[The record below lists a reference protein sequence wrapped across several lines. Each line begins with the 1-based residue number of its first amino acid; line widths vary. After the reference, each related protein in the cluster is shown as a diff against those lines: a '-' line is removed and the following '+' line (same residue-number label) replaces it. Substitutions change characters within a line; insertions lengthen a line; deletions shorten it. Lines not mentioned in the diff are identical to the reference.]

1 MMVDEDNTTPCS
13 TLLDRPKD
21 AQARPSNEITKEQ
34 GRLKSVVRNHFKKRK
49 VDEKDKSKCNYC
61 TRLLV
66 GGGGSKNGT
75 KPLHDQLK
83 ICPRKNFKDIRDMK
97 QKFLVRGQHN
107 VDSTAGVNAYHF
119 DQDESRKELTCMIIL
134 HEYPLSIVDHIGFR
148 RYSTSLRPLFKM
160 ACRNTIKKDL

>member
-66 GGGGSKNGT
+66 GVGG
-75 KPLHDQLK
+75 LK
-83 ICPRKNFKDIRDMK
+83 MVINIRM
-97 QKFLVRGQHN
+97 
-107 VDSTAGVNAYHF
+107 
-119 DQDESRKELTCMIIL
+119 
-134 HEYPLSIVDHIGFR
+134 
-148 RYSTSLRPLFKM
+148 TS
-160 ACRNTIKKDL
+160 